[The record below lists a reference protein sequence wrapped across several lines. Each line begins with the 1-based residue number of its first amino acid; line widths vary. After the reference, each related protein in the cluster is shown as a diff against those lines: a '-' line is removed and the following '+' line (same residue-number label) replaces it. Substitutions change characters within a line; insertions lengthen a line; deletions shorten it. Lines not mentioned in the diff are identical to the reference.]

1 MTARLKLIFYLIAGA
16 LGGIGSWAFVLFL
29 LNKDFSNPLMPHIIV
44 GSIIGLHIGA
54 YIWSVEA
61 VAARQ
66 RYKAIIG
73 AVYGGMS
80 GIIGGG
86 IGGLFGATIFT
97 KIGGFIVE
105 RMDAM
110 SEAGVYLGLA
120 MGWGLLGLFIGMSG
134 GIAERSWKKSVY
146 GIIGGTI
153 GGVVGGIIFNYLR
166 SNIHY
171 SATAIGLAFLGGSIG
186 LGISLVEEALSTV
199 KVRIIKGRNEG
210 RTFSVTKNTISIGR
224 DDRCDVCLSGNEGV
238 ALQHA
243 KISVNNNAFE
253 ITETG
258 GGTGVYVNDKK
269 SAKSELKNGDII
281 RIGSAV
287 LMFNH
292 YRHMEA
298 EDKNAEKMSSVSMP
312 KKIVL
317 KGVVLF
323 TTLLISCNSA
333 WAQNIEPLQRKEI
346 RPVITQFDL
355 TNYPKID
362 AYVSVLDEQG
372 NPIKDVPLSRKEWQ
386 IKENSAA
393 YEPMNIVRAKAEG
406 AKKNISVILILDR
419 SGSMKGEKMAKAK
432 AALLEFINLM
442 EPEDK
447 AALVVF
453 DDKVDVA
460 ADLTSDKEHLKQKVN
475 DVEIGGNT
483 AMYDAV
489 YTGIEK
495 VKPVSGRKT
504 VIVLTD
510 GKSNRGIHKYN
521 DTVEYAA
528 INNTSIYTIGLGND
542 VRKDQL
548 ENIAKESGGEYFF
561 TPTPEM
567 LVNFYEK
574 IGTQLKNEYIVT
586 YFTLKKGEYL
596 RDVHLT
602 VNYKGENVA
611 AKRRYF
617 QPESTLFG
625 SPGRPSIL
633 LFFAPIAAAGTL
645 FSLSLMK
652 QERVYSRAHLS
663 VLSGRSKAAN
673 FIIGDAAGIG
683 RDERNEVAIFKD
695 AKVSQYH
702 AKIKRSN
709 GGYVIENI
717 DNSAETFL
725 NHQKIEGESHLKDGD
740 IIGVGKAKLIFRLSG
755 KEGAAHESA
764 LQDRCPACN
773 GVVRKG
779 GKFCP
784 NCGKRL

>member
-1 MTARLKLIFYLIAGA
+1 MTARFKLIFYLIAGA

-29 LNKDFSNPLMPHIIV
+29 LNRDFSNPIMPHIIL

-61 VAARQ
+61 IAARQ

-153 GGVVGGIIFNYLR
+153 GGVIGGIIFNYLR

-199 KVRIIKGRNEG
+199 KIRIIKGRNEG
-210 RTFSVTKNTISIGR
+210 RIFSVTKNTISIGR

-253 ITETG
+253 VTETG

-269 SAKSELKNGDII
+269 TAKSELKNGDII

-292 YRHMEA
+292 FRHREA
-298 EDKNAEKMSSVSMP
+298 EDKNAEKISSVSLP

-317 KGVVLF
+317 KGMI
-323 TTLLISCNSA
+323 LLISTLISA
-333 WAQNIEPLQRKEI
+333 APLFAKEI

-372 NPIKDVPLSRKEWQ
+372 NPVKDVSLSRKEWQ

-419 SGSMKGEKMAKAK
+419 SGSMNGEKMAKAK
-432 AALLEFINLM
+432 AALLEFVNLM
-442 EPEDK
+442 ELEDK
-447 AALVVF
+447 AGLIVF
-453 DDKVDVA
+453 DDRVSIVSE
-460 ADLTSDKEHLKQKVN
+460 LTSDKELLKQKVN
-475 DVEIGGNT
+475 DVELGGNT

-489 YTGIEK
+489 YVGVEMMR
-495 VKPVSGRKT
+495 PVSGRKT

-567 LVNFYEK
+567 LVTFYEK

-586 YFTLKKGEYL
+586 YFTQKKGEYL

-625 SPGRPSIL
+625 SPGRPSLL
-633 LFFAPIAAAGTL
+633 LFLAPIAAAGTL
-645 FSLSLMK
+645 LSLSLMK
-652 QERVYSRAHLS
+652 QEKVYSRAHLS
-663 VLSGRSKAAN
+663 VLSGRSKANN

-755 KEGAAHESA
+755 KEGAAHESG
-764 LQDRCPACN
+764 LQDRCPACS
-773 GVVRKG
+773 GVIRKA

>member
-1 MTARLKLIFYLIAGA
+1 MEDSMTARLKLVFYLIAGA

-29 LNKDFSNPLMPHIIV
+29 LNRDFSNPIMPHIIL

-61 VAARQ
+61 IAARQ

-86 IGGLFGATIFT
+86 IGGLFGATIFAR
-97 KIGGFIVE
+97 IGGFIVE

-199 KVRIIKGRNEG
+199 KIRIIKGRNEG

-253 ITETG
+253 VTETG

-269 SAKSELKNGDII
+269 AAKSELKNGDII

-292 YRHMEA
+292 YRHREA
-298 EDKNAEKMSSVSMP
+298 EDKNAEKISSVSLP

-317 KGVVLF
+317 KGMI
-323 TTLLISCNSA
+323 LLISTLISA
-333 WAQNIEPLQRKEI
+333 APLFAKEI

-386 IKENSAA
+386 IKENGAA

-432 AALLEFINLM
+432 AALLEFVNLM
-442 EPEDK
+442 ELEDK
-447 AALVVF
+447 AGFIVF
-453 DDKVDVA
+453 DDRVNIVSE
-460 ADLTSDKEHLKQKVN
+460 LTSDKELLKQKVN
-475 DVEIGGNT
+475 DVELGGNT

-489 YTGIEK
+489 YAGVEMMR
-495 VKPVSGRKT
+495 PVSGRKT

-567 LVNFYEK
+567 LVTFYEK
-574 IGTQLKNEYIVT
+574 IGTQLKNEYIIT

-611 AKRRYF
+611 AKRKYF

-625 SPGRPSIL
+625 SPGRPSLL
-633 LFFAPIAAAGTL
+633 LFLAPIAAAGTL

-652 QERVYSRAHLS
+652 QEKVYSRAHVS
-663 VLSGRSKAAN
+663 VLSGRLKANN

-740 IIGVGKAKLIFRLSG
+740 IIGVGKAKLIFRLSE

-773 GVVRKG
+773 GVIRKA
-779 GKFCP
+779 GKFCQ

>member
-29 LNKDFSNPLMPHIIV
+29 LNRDFSNPIMPHIIL

-61 VAARQ
+61 IAARQ

-153 GGVVGGIIFNYLR
+153 GGVIGGIIFNYLR

-199 KVRIIKGRNEG
+199 KIRIIKGRNEG

-253 ITETG
+253 VTETG
-258 GGTGVYVNDKK
+258 GGTGVYINDKK
-269 SAKSELKNGDII
+269 AAKSELKNGDII

-292 YRHMEA
+292 YRHREA
-298 EDKNAEKMSSVSMP
+298 EDKNAEKISSVSLP

-317 KGVVLF
+317 KGII
-323 TTLLISCNSA
+323 LLISTLISVS
-333 WAQNIEPLQRKEI
+333 PLFAREI

-372 NPIKDVPLSRKEWQ
+372 NPVKDVPLSRKEWQ
-386 IKENSAA
+386 IKENNAA
-393 YEPMNIVRAKAEG
+393 YEPMNIQRAKAEG

-432 AALLEFINLM
+432 AALLEFVNLM
-442 EPEDK
+442 ELEDK
-447 AALVVF
+447 AGLIVF
-453 DDKVDVA
+453 DDRVNIVSE
-460 ADLTSDKEHLKQKVN
+460 LTSDKELLKQKVN
-475 DVEIGGNT
+475 DVELGGNT

-489 YTGIEK
+489 YAGVEMMR
-495 VKPVSGRKT
+495 PVSGRKT

-567 LVNFYEK
+567 LVTFYEK

-586 YFTLKKGEYL
+586 YFTQKKGEYL

-625 SPGRPSIL
+625 SPGRPSLL
-633 LFFAPIAAAGTL
+633 LFLAPIAAAVTL

-652 QERVYSRAHLS
+652 QEKVYSRAHLS

-695 AKVSQYH
+695 GKVAQYH

-717 DNSAETFL
+717 DNNAETFL

-740 IIGVGKAKLIFRLSG
+740 IIGVGKAKLIFRLSE
-755 KEGAAHESA
+755 KEGASHESG

-773 GVVRKG
+773 GVVRKA

>member
-1 MTARLKLIFYLIAGA
+1 MTVRLKLIFYLIAGA

-29 LNKDFSNPLMPHIIV
+29 LNRDFSNPIMPHIIL
-44 GSIIGLHIGA
+44 GSIIGLHIGS

-61 VAARQ
+61 IIARQ
-66 RYKAIIG
+66 RYQAIRG
-73 AVYGGMS
+73 AIYGGMS

-86 IGGLFGATIFT
+86 IGGLFGATLFT

-199 KVRIIKGRNEG
+199 KIRIIKGRNEG

-243 KISVNNNAFE
+243 KISVNSNAFE

-269 SAKSELKNGDII
+269 AAKSELKNGDII

-292 YRHMEA
+292 YRHREA
-298 EDKNAEKMSSVSMP
+298 EDKNAEKISSVSLP

-317 KGVVLF
+317 KGIILF
-323 TTLLISCNSA
+323 ISILISA
-333 WAQNIEPLQRKEI
+333 APLFAKEI

-372 NPIKDVPLSRKEWQ
+372 NPVKDVPLSRKEWQ
-386 IKENSAA
+386 IKENNAA
-393 YEPMNIVRAKAEG
+393 YEPMNIQRAKAEG

-419 SGSMKGEKMAKAK
+419 SGSMNGEKMAKAK
-432 AALLEFINLM
+432 AALLEFVNLM
-442 EPEDK
+442 ELEDK
-447 AALVVF
+447 AGLIVF
-453 DDKVDVA
+453 DDRVNIVSE
-460 ADLTSDKEHLKQKVN
+460 LTSDKELLKQKVN

-489 YTGIEK
+489 YAGVEMM
-495 VKPVSGRKT
+495 KPVSGRKT

-567 LVNFYEK
+567 LVTFYEK
-574 IGTQLKNEYIVT
+574 IGTQLKNEYIIT

-625 SPGRPSIL
+625 SPDRPSLL
-633 LFFAPIAAAGTL
+633 LFLAPIAAAGTL

-652 QERVYSRAHLS
+652 QEKVYSRAHLS
-663 VLSGRSKAAN
+663 VLSGRSKANN

-695 AKVSQYH
+695 GKVAQYH

-709 GGYVIENI
+709 GDYVIENI

-740 IIGVGKAKLIFRLSG
+740 IIGVGKAKLIFRLSE
-755 KEGAAHESA
+755 KEGASHESG

-773 GVVRKG
+773 GVIRKA

>member
-29 LNKDFSNPLMPHIIV
+29 LNRDFSNPIMPHIIL
-44 GSIIGLHIGA
+44 GSIIGLHIGS

-61 VAARQ
+61 IIARQ
-66 RYKAIIG
+66 RYQAIRG
-73 AVYGGMS
+73 AIYGGMS

-199 KVRIIKGRNEG
+199 KIRIIKGRNEG

-243 KISVNNNAFE
+243 KISVNSNAFE

-269 SAKSELKNGDII
+269 AAKSELKNGDII

-292 YRHMEA
+292 YRHREA
-298 EDKNAEKMSSVSMP
+298 EDKNAEKISSVSLP

-317 KGVVLF
+317 KGII
-323 TTLLISCNSA
+323 LLISTLISVS
-333 WAQNIEPLQRKEI
+333 PLFAREI

-372 NPIKDVPLSRKEWQ
+372 NPVKDVPLSRKEWQ
-386 IKENSAA
+386 IKENNAA
-393 YEPMNIVRAKAEG
+393 YEPMNIQRAKAEG

-419 SGSMKGEKMAKAK
+419 SGSMNGEKMAKAK
-432 AALLEFINLM
+432 AALLEFVNLM
-442 EPEDK
+442 ELEDK
-447 AALVVF
+447 AGLIVF
-453 DDKVDVA
+453 DDRVNIVSE
-460 ADLTSDKEHLKQKVN
+460 LTSDKELLKQKVN
-475 DVEIGGNT
+475 DVELGGNT

-489 YTGIEK
+489 YAGVEMMR
-495 VKPVSGRKT
+495 PVSGRKT

-567 LVNFYEK
+567 LVTFYEK

-586 YFTLKKGEYL
+586 YFTQKKGEYL

-625 SPGRPSIL
+625 SPGRPSLL
-633 LFFAPIAAAGTL
+633 LFLAPIAAAGTL

-652 QERVYSRAHLS
+652 QEKVYSRAHLS

-695 AKVSQYH
+695 GKVAQYH

-717 DNSAETFL
+717 DNNAETFL

-740 IIGVGKAKLIFRLSG
+740 IIGVGKAKLIFRLSE
-755 KEGAAHESA
+755 KEGASHESG

-773 GVVRKG
+773 GVVRKA

>member
-1 MTARLKLIFYLIAGA
+1 MTAKMKLIFYLIAGA

-29 LNKDFSNPLMPHIIV
+29 LSRDFSNPIIPNIIL

-73 AVYGGMS
+73 SIYGGMS

-153 GGVVGGIIFNYLR
+153 GGVIGGIIFNYLR

-243 KISVNNNAFE
+243 KISVNSNTFE

-269 SAKSELKNGDII
+269 VGMSELKNGDII

-292 YRHMEA
+292 YRHREA
-298 EDKNAEKMSSVSMP
+298 ADKSAEGVSSVSLP

-317 KGVVLF
+317 KGMILF
-323 TTLLISCNSA
+323 TALLIACNSA

-372 NPIKDVPLSRKEWQ
+372 NPVKDVSLSRKEWQ
-386 IKENSAA
+386 IKENNAA
-393 YEPMNIVRAKAEG
+393 YEPMNIQRAKAEG
-406 AKKNISVILILDR
+406 AKRNISAILILDR

-432 AALLEFINLM
+432 ASLLEFINLM

-447 AALVVF
+447 AGLIVF
-453 DDKVDVA
+453 DDRVNIA
-460 ADLTSDKEHLKQKVN
+460 SELTSDKELLKQKVN

-495 VKPVSGRKT
+495 MIPVSGRKV

-510 GKSNRGIHKYN
+510 GKSNRGIHVYK
-521 DTVEYAA
+521 DTMEYAA
-528 INNTSIYTIGLGND
+528 VNNTSVYTIGLGND
-542 VRKDQL
+542 VRKEQL
-548 ENIAKESGGEYFF
+548 ESLAKESGGEYFF

-567 LVNFYEK
+567 LVTFYEK

-625 SPGRPSIL
+625 SPGRPSLL
-633 LFFAPIAAAGTL
+633 LFLAPVAAAGSL
-645 FSLSLMK
+645 LSLSLMK
-652 QERVYSRAHLS
+652 QEKAYKRAHVS
-663 VLSGRSKAAN
+663 VLQGRSKAHD
-673 FIIGDAAGIG
+673 FIISDAAGIG
-683 RDERNEVAIFKD
+683 RDERNEIAIFKD
-695 AKVSQYH
+695 AKVEQYH

-717 DNSAETFL
+717 DNSAETFI
-725 NHQKIEGESHLKDGD
+725 NHQKIGQPMPLNDGD
-740 IIGVGKAKLIFRLSG
+740 IIGVGSAKLIFRQSE
-755 KEGAAHESA
+755 KSQEKAAE
-764 LQDRCPACN
+764 LDRCPACN
-773 GVVRKG
+773 GVIRKG

>member
-1 MTARLKLIFYLIAGA
+1 MTARLKLMFYLIAGA

-29 LNKDFSNPLMPHIIV
+29 LNRDFSNPIIPNIIL

-66 RYKAIIG
+66 RYKAVIG
-73 AVYGGMS
+73 SIYGGMS

-120 MGWGLLGLFIGMSG
+120 LGWGLLGLFIGMSG

-153 GGVVGGIIFNYLR
+153 GGVIGGIIFNYLR

-253 ITETG
+253 IAETG

-269 SAKSELKNGDII
+269 VSKSELKNGDII

-292 YRHMEA
+292 YRHREA
-298 EDKNAEKMSSVSMP
+298 ADKSAEGVSSVSLP
-312 KKIVL
+312 KKIIL
-317 KGVVLF
+317 KGMI
-323 TTLLISCNSA
+323 LLISTLISA
-333 WAQNIEPLQRKEI
+333 GPLFAKEI

-372 NPIKDVPLSRKEWQ
+372 NPVKDVSLSRKEWQ
-386 IKENSAA
+386 IKENNAA
-393 YEPMNIVRAKAEG
+393 YEPMNIQRAKAEG
-406 AKKNISVILILDR
+406 AKKNISVILILDK

-432 AALLEFINLM
+432 ASLLEFINLM

-447 AALVVF
+447 AGLIVF
-453 DDKVDVA
+453 DDRVNIVSE
-460 ADLTSDKEHLKQKVN
+460 LTSDKELLKQKVN

-495 VKPVSGRKT
+495 MIPVSGRKV

-510 GKSNRGIHKYN
+510 GKSNRGIHAYK
-521 DTVEYAA
+521 DTMEYAA
-528 INNTSIYTIGLGND
+528 VNNTSIYTIGLGND
-542 VRKDQL
+542 VRKEQL
-548 ENIAKESGGEYFF
+548 ESLAKESGGEYFF

-567 LVNFYEK
+567 LVTFYEK

-625 SPGRPSIL
+625 SPGRPSLL
-633 LFFAPIAAAGTL
+633 LFLAPVAAAGTL

-652 QERVYSRAHLS
+652 QEKVYSRAHVS
-663 VLSGRSKAAN
+663 VLSGRSKATN

-695 AKVSQYH
+695 AKVAQYH

-725 NHQKIEGESHLKDGD
+725 NHQKIGQPMPLNDGD
-740 IIGVGKAKLIFRLSG
+740 IIGVGKAKLIFRLSEKAG
-755 KEGAAHESA
+755 ESHESA
-764 LQDRCPACN
+764 LQGRCPACN
-773 GVVRKG
+773 GVIRKAS
-779 GKFCP
+779 KFCP
-784 NCGKRL
+784 SCGKRL